1 MTDKLIDLNNILNS
15 NDIENIENIKREY
28 KKSKQFVYIKDTDGF
43 VSKIEKDK
51 ITNKQTIITK
61 KEWEDLSGE
70 KYYKETFKHGGKRK
84 GAGRKPKTG
93 VVLKF
98 QVRLS
103 AKEKEFINYAREH
116 NLNYDELMQE

>member
-51 ITNKQTIITK
+51 ITSKQTIITK
-61 KEWEDLSGE
+61 KEWEDLSDE

-116 NLNYDELMQE
+116 NLNYDELMQG